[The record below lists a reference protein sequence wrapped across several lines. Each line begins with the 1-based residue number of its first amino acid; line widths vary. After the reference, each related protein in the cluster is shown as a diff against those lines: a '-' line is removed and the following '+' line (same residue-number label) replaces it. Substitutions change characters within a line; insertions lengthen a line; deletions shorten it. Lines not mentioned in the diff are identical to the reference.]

1 MIDSVDTDSSPIEQ
15 NANATPPQD
24 PEPLFGIV
32 DLVDAFTAMRHE
44 WRHQSRQNSELAQ
57 AFSDSITQL
66 NQLEASVDSK
76 LQIAGEDARLKNLIF
91 VIIEL
96 DISLQ
101 RAIEALSDPRTGIEA
116 SQTGQFNRQLDGIQL
131 SIKQQ
136 FDKLGFFRRWLARSF
151 FRDINEII
159 STRENRESTDGVL
172 EGLQMILTRL
182 RTLMSEHHLVRTE
195 TLGQPFNAETMSA
208 VSSVA
213 SDTCAPDTVAEEIS
227 PAYFY
232 QSQLIKYAQVRVAR
246 PPDTV
251 SSPHNTL
258 PEPD

>member
-151 FRDINEII
+151 FA
-159 STRENRESTDGVL
+159 T
-172 EGLQMILTRL
+172 
-182 RTLMSEHHLVRTE
+182 
-195 TLGQPFNAETMSA
+195 
-208 VSSVA
+208 
-213 SDTCAPDTVAEEIS
+213 
-227 PAYFY
+227 
-232 QSQLIKYAQVRVAR
+232 
-246 PPDTV
+246 
-251 SSPHNTL
+251 
-258 PEPD
+258 